1 VSLEQTLTHELA
13 SVAGSIDVPPPP
25 AAAALAQEAD
35 AARSRRRLRV
45 AATTLLAA
53 AAVVAAI
60 VVGSQVGRPDTAPS
74 PAPQPTAE
82 STARPARLPTGAP
95 PAIAFVKDDRL
106 YVDDR
111 AQHGSWV
118 SVLNRGATAVG
129 YVDDGNDLTQT
140 IALFRDGSEIARAAT
155 AASQVVVLS
164 PDGTKAAWV
173 ERDGSAWYLVAYDV
187 ADRRELGR
195 LPADA
200 HVLGHVGRET
210 EAWETL
216 RSVDDEGR
224 VTWGGVVRG
233 HVWTPGSTP
242 RDTAPEV
249 PRQTPSTAYPV
260 RSEIVTVSPDGA
272 WGAWTIAHTGEQQQG
287 STRVPD
293 QYDVEVTAQRP
304 GQPDSAI
311 HFRLPRN
318 TNASGTDWESNGA
331 FLVTVFDDPTGVSW
345 HYVRCVIATGKCE
358 VAPTPANP

>member
-1 VSLEQTLTHELA
+1 VNVEQTLTDELA
-13 SVAGSIDVPPPP
+13 SVAGSIGVPPPP
-25 AAAALAQEAD
+25 AAAALVQEAET
-35 AARSRRRLRV
+35 ARSRRRLRV

-60 VVGSQVGRPDTAPS
+60 VAGNEIGRPDAAPS
-74 PAPQPTAE
+74 PAPQPTAD

-95 PAIAFVKDDRL
+95 PAIAFVKNDRL

-111 AQHGSWV
+111 VQPGSWV

-140 IALFRDGSEIARAAT
+140 IVLFRDGSEITRAVS
-155 AASQVVVLS
+155 AASQIVVLS

-173 ERDGSAWYLVAYDV
+173 ERDGSSWYLAAYDV
-187 ADRRELGR
+187 ANRRELGR
-195 LPADA
+195 LPVDA

-216 RSVDDEGR
+216 RSVDDQGV

-233 HVWTPGSTP
+233 HVWTPGSAP
-242 RDTAPEV
+242 RDTAPEA
-249 PRQTPSTAYPV
+249 PRPTPSAAYPV
-260 RSEIVTVSPDGA
+260 RSDIVTVSPDGA
-272 WGAWTIAHTGEQQQG
+272 WGAWTVDHTGEQPQG
-287 STRVPD
+287 GSDIPD

-304 GQPDSAI
+304 GQPASAI

-331 FLVTVFDDPTGVSW
+331 FLVTVFEDPTGVSW
-345 HYVRCVIATGKCE
+345 HYVRCVIATRKCE
-358 VAPTPANP
+358 VAPTPADP